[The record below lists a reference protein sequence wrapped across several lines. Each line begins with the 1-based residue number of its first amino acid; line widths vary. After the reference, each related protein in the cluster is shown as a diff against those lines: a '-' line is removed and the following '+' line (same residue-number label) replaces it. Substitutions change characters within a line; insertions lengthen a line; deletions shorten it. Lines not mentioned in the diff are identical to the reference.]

1 MNGQWIGRY
10 TGSNTGLLVV
20 EIDDM
25 GTHYEGRAFAYDD
38 NPLLPGTVVLIKTPD
53 KAKHY
58 QQNLELFPIN
68 PRTGDPGTWDQIAQ
82 HFPAGTA
89 FPRRADVTLNR
100 TGKNLKVSWTTD
112 MGTSGAV
119 DIPKTRAAEPTEYQ
133 PLPDV
138 TDWKQFKQHVN
149 SLEHRRYIFRGQ
161 RQPLRL
167 RTAYHRTER
176 ADLTRFLQ
184 PPSASWLSHT
194 AARLDLFSVCRRL
207 LCLSSP
213 A

>member
-38 NPLLPGTVVLIKTPD
+38 NTLLPGTVVLIKTSD

-89 FPRRADVTLNR
+89 FPRRADVTLHR

-112 MGTSGAV
+112 IGTSGAV
-119 DIPKTRAAEPTEYQ
+119 HPSRGQHARMAANGVWTPRSRPYKAEARS
-133 PLPDV
+133 PLPAS
-138 TDWKQFKQHVN
+138 TLKSPRSPFIPFF
-149 SLEHRRYIFRGQ
+149 S
-161 RQPLRL
+161 
-167 RTAYHRTER
+167 TA
-176 ADLTRFLQ
+176 F
-184 PPSASWLSHT
+184 
-194 AARLDLFSVCRRL
+194 
-207 LCLSSP
+207 
-213 A
+213 

>member
-68 PRTGDPGTWDQIAQ
+68 PPPRGRSKFLESLRLPPG
-82 HFPAGTA
+82 A
-89 FPRRADVTLNR
+89 FAVSGPRRLR
-100 TGKNLKVSWTTD
+100 HWNL
-112 MGTSGAV
+112 G
-119 DIPKTRAAEPTEYQ
+119 
-133 PLPDV
+133 
-138 TDWKQFKQHVN
+138 
-149 SLEHRRYIFRGQ
+149 
-161 RQPLRL
+161 
-167 RTAYHRTER
+167 
-176 ADLTRFLQ
+176 
-184 PPSASWLSHT
+184 
-194 AARLDLFSVCRRL
+194 
-207 LCLSSP
+207 
-213 A
+213 